1 MKKVIWVMVTLMVLW
16 SMVGCEK
23 NQDNALKTIEPLMDT
38 TDEVSQVIDKIE
50 EEINAVEEID
60 AVVEELEEE
69 ITGFYAPL
77 TGLPV
82 EASTLDQRPIAV
94 MLDNH
99 VSARFQSGLSDADV
113 VYEVLAEG
121 SITRYMAVF
130 QSRLPDVIG
139 PVRSARP
146 YYIQLALS
154 YNPLYVHVGGSD
166 QAFIDI
172 KRLKMADIDGM
183 KAGSDVYY
191 RTDHKFIPHN
201 MYTSYQGITIEQNRR
216 NYSEKV
222 TYEGLSI
229 KSDYQAIEGDK
240 AEYLKVT
247 YKSPT
252 DKDKLGY
259 FIEFKYDTKT
269 KAYKRYVNGQPQKDE
284 TTDIHLEADNILVL
298 KADHKILDSAGRR
311 EVDVVGQG
319 LGYYLNQGVSMK
331 ITWVKSEGTSATTYF
346 DEDKN
351 EIFLNPGITWVQII
365 PTSSDPIMN

>member
-16 SMVGCEK
+16 SMIGCEK
-23 NQDNALKTIEPLMDT
+23 KQDNVLKTIEPLMDT
-38 TDEVSQVIDKIE
+38 TDEVAQVIDKIE
-50 EEINAVEEID
+50 EEID
-60 AVVEELEEE
+60 AIEEELEEE
-69 ITGFYAPL
+69 TTGFYGPL

-172 KRLKMADIDGM
+172 KRLQMADIDGM

-191 RTDHKFIPHN
+191 RTDHKSIPHN
-201 MYTSYQGITIEQNRR
+201 MYTSYKGITTEQNRR

-240 AEYLKVT
+240 ADYLKVT

-259 FIEFKYDTKT
+259 YIEFKYDTET
-269 KAYKRYVNGQPQKDE
+269 KAYKRYVNGQAQKDE
-284 TTDIHLEADNILVL
+284 TTGIHLEADNILVL

-331 ITWVKSEGTSATTYF
+331 IIWVKSEGTSATTYF